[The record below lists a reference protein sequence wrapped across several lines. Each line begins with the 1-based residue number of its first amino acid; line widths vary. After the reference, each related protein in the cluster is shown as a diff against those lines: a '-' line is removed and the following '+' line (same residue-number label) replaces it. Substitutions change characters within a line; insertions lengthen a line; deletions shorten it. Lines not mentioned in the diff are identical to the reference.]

1 MLTHL
6 KNCFCFMR
14 GRFAAVL
21 SHPAFLSLTLLGNSV
36 ILLGAIALYEVERTA
51 NPKIHSLLDTLWW
64 SVATVTTVGYGD
76 ISPVTTAGKWVGIAL
91 MLTGTTLFCSFT
103 ALFAAMLLATE
114 IQSVKRELGEVE
126 RDVTSLRQDLR
137 VDETSLDEHLIAL
150 ESTLRKLT
158 NLRKKKTG

>member
-1 MLTHL
+1 
-6 KNCFCFMR
+6 
-14 GRFAAVL
+14 
-21 SHPAFLSLTLLGNSV
+21 
-36 ILLGAIALYEVERTA
+36 
-51 NPKIHSLLDTLWW
+51 
-64 SVATVTTVGYGD
+64 
-76 ISPVTTAGKWVGIAL
+76 
-91 MLTGTTLFCSFT
+91 
-103 ALFAAMLLATE
+103 MLLATE